1 MAETQGEKTEK
12 PTAKKVKDA
21 REKGRLAR
29 SRDLAVAGATVA
41 ATMALASYG
50 ERLVVGLG
58 ERMANDLSHF
68 GDAAVRTIE
77 PGDITRVV
85 MQGGILLV
93 TLVGPIALATMV
105 AGVGV
110 HGFQGGWSFAPGAL
124 QLNWSRLN
132 PANNF
137 KKFGILH
144 QGADSIK
151 SFMSAL
157 VIAWLGWRVI
167 SPLIFDATRLA
178 WASPVGAAVEAWDA
192 TETLLWRVAWGLAF
206 LAIGDYALQ
215 KYRLFTSLK
224 MSKQE
229 VRSESKNAEG
239 NPQVKGKLR
248 QLQRAMTRRRMIND
262 VAKATVVITNPT
274 HYAVALQYRRGSM
287 AAPVVLAKGLDHLAA
302 AIRKK
307 ARDHGIPIIENKP
320 LAQALYKTADVGQMI
335 PAPLFAAVAEVLAQ
349 LIRLKQL
356 VL

>member
-1 MAETQGEKTEK
+1 MAQEKTEK
-12 PTAKKVKDA
+12 PTPKKVKDA
-21 REKGRLAR
+21 REKGRIAR
-29 SRDLAVAGATVA
+29 SRDLAVAGASVA

-58 ERMANDLSHF
+58 ERLAHDLSHF
-68 GDAAVRTIE
+68 GDAGIRTIE
-77 PGDITRVV
+77 PGDLTHLV
-85 MQGGILLV
+85 MQGGLLLA
-93 TLVGPIALATMV
+93 TAVGPIALATMV
-105 AGVGV
+105 AGVAV
-110 HGFQGGWSFAPGAL
+110 HGFQGGWNFAPGAL
-124 QLNWSRLN
+124 HLNWSRLN
-132 PANNF
+132 PANNV
-137 KKFGILH
+137 KKFGMLH

-151 SFMSAL
+151 SFVSAL

-167 SPLIFDATRLA
+167 SPLIFDSTRLA
-178 WASPVGAAVEAWDA
+178 WASPIGAALTAWDA
-192 TETLLWRVAWGLAF
+192 IETLLWRVAWGLAF
-206 LAIGDYALQ
+206 LAVGDYALQ
-215 KYRLFTSLK
+215 KYRLFSSLK

-229 VRSESKNAEG
+229 IKKESKDAEG
-239 NPQVKGKLR
+239 NPQMKGKLR
-248 QLQRAMTRRRMIND
+248 QLQRAMSRRRMISD

-307 ARDHGIPIIENKP
+307 AREHGIPIIENKP
-320 LAQALYKTADVGQMI
+320 LAQALYKTAEVGQMI